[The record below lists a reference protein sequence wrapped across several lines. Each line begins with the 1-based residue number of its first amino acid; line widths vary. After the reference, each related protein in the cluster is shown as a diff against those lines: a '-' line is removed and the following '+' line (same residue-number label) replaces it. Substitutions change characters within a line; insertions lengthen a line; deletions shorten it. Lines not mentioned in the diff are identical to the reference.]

1 MIIITKVMRTKLF
14 CSVLIICSFVSFT
27 IQMYHLYLVK
37 KKKSNFLEN
46 FYESHKISYYYL
58 QNIYFL

>member
-1 MIIITKVMRTKLF
+1 MRTKLF
-14 CSVLIICSFVSFT
+14 GRVLIICSFDIFT
-27 IQMYHLYLVK
+27 IQMYHLYLINK
-37 KKKSNFLEN
+37 RKINFLQN